1 MGGPLEA
8 AVSRKKRVLVS
19 RCARGEAR
27 RGEGDRE
34 REEL

>member
-8 AVSRKKRVLVS
+8 AVSRKKRVL
-19 RCARGEAR
+19 GEAI

-34 REEL
+34 REAL